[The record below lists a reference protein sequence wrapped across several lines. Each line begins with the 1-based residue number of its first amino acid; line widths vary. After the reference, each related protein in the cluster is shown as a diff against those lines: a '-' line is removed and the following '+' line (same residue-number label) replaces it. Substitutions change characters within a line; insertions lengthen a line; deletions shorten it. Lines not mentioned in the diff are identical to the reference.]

1 LDLFVHTRRSGPPQ
15 WAAAR
20 ERASGRTRSIATTS
34 YHRFVSHVAGNAEL
48 AAADAVAPGRL
59 RAALAEAEPAAAA
72 NPAGVRLVRAPGRVN
87 LIGEHTD
94 YNEGLVLPA
103 AIDLEIRLAILPTDD
118 RRVEITLLASGERRG
133 FDLDALAKPS
143 GTWIDYVAGVAWS
156 LADAG
161 ITLRGFRGV
170 LASTLPVSAG
180 LSSSAALEL
189 ASTWALLDPP
199 DLAAHATTGMRVAQ
213 LAQRAENDYVGVRCG
228 LMDQFASSLGRAGAA
243 MLLDCRSLEYRPVP
257 LPLARQLL
265 VVCDTGS
272 PRRLGTSEY
281 NARRAQCER
290 AVAVIARRD
299 PAVRALRDVDLE
311 TLRRAAASGEL
322 DEETARRCEHVV
334 RENGRVEAAVGAFER
349 GDLDTVGELFAESHE
364 SLRDLFEVSSPELDA
379 MVDIATSVPG
389 VVAARMTGA
398 GFGGCTIN
406 LVDRDA
412 VPRLREAVE
421 REYRRRT
428 GLQPRVLAVEP
439 ADGAGII
446 TPTGSDA

>member
-1 LDLFVHTRRSGPPQ
+1 VT
-15 WAAAR
+15 
-20 ERASGRTRSIATTS
+20 
-34 YHRFVSHVAGNAEL
+34 HVAGSAEL
-48 AAADAVAPGRL
+48 ADAEAVVPGRL
-59 RAALAEAEPAAAA
+59 RAALGEAEPAAAA
-72 NPAGVRLVRAPGRVN
+72 NPAAVRLVRAPGRVN

-94 YNEGLVLPA
+94 YNDGLVLPA
-103 AIDLEIRLAILPTDD
+103 AIDLEIRLAVLPTDD
-118 RRVEITLLASGERRG
+118 RRVEVTLLSSGERRG
-133 FDLDALAKPS
+133 FDLDSLPRPS
-143 GTWIDYVAGVAWS
+143 GAWIDYVAGVAWS
-156 LADAG
+156 LAEAG
-161 ITLRGFRGV
+161 YKVRGFRGV

-199 DLAAHATTGMRVAQ
+199 DPAAHGTDRMRLAQ
-213 LAQRAENDYVGVRCG
+213 LAQHAENDFVGVRCG

-243 MLLDCRSLEYRPVP
+243 MLLDCRSLEYRAVP
-257 LPLARQLL
+257 LPLARHAL

-311 TLRRAAASGEL
+311 TLKRATASGEL
-322 DEETARRCEHVV
+322 DAQTARRCEHVI
-334 RENGRVEAAVGAFER
+334 RENGRVEAAVEAFER
-349 GDLDTVGELFAESHE
+349 GDLDTVGELFAESHT

-379 MVDIATSVPG
+379 MVAIATSVPG

-398 GFGGCTIN
+398 GFGGCTVN

-412 VPRLREAVE
+412 APRLREAVM
-421 REYRRRT
+421 REYPRRT
-428 GLQPRVLAVEP
+428 GLQPRVFAVEP
-439 ADGAGII
+439 ADGAGPIS
-446 TPTGSDA
+446 PQEGP